1 MLFWVVIAG
10 IAAAEVAIVV
20 SALRMRVETDPA
32 RGILGGR
39 PAEILWT
46 LLPLLLLAALVVY
59 SHEARPDMRTPS
71 AGPAASAPAGF
82 SLP

>member
-1 MLFWVVIAG
+1 MLFWVIIAG
-10 IAAAEVAIVV
+10 IAAAEAAIVV

-59 SHEARPDMRTPS
+59 SHEARPEG
-71 AGPAASAPAGF
+71 APAAESAAGAPAEF